1 MVTILSSNGTVEIE
15 GASADS
21 QGLWVPARELPRI
34 GWELRPEGACRGDLC
49 VPIPRERE
57 PEFVRGEASERMF
70 NLTALAELRA
80 QPVARSERGDVVA
93 IGEPGEQRASVLR
106 GGDAPDFA
114 LPDLAGRTHR
124 LSDYRG
130 QKVFLVS
137 WASW

>member
-1 MVTILSSNGTVEIE
+1 MVTVLCSNGTVEIE
-15 GASADS
+15 GAHSDS
-21 QGLWVPARELPRI
+21 RGLWIPASELPRI

-49 VPIPRERE
+49 VPIPKGRERE
-57 PEFVRGEASERMF
+57 FVRDDASGKYF
-70 NLTALAELRA
+70 NLTELADLRS
-80 QPVARSERGDVVA
+80 QPVACTERGDVYA
-93 IGEPGEQRASVLR
+93 IGEPSDERASLLR
-106 GGDAPDFA
+106 GGAAPDFA